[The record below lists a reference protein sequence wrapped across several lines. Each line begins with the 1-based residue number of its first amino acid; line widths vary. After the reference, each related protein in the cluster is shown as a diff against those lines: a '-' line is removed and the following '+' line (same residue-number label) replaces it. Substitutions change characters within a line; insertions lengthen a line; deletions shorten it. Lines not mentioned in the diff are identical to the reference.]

1 MSVGKSAGELAADEL
16 AADKGGHPHLP
27 TPDVD
32 QALALARRLGLHRLD
47 AHWLLAHLL
56 KTTRTWLIAHGD
68 APLPQPIA
76 QAFAAA
82 CQRRADGEPLAYLLG
97 EQGFHGLRLRV
108 TPDVLVP
115 RADTETLVD
124 WALALLPT
132 LANPHPQVLDLGTGS
147 GAIALAVAHRHPD
160 AHITATDISPAALAV
175 AQANAQ
181 RLGLMLTWAC
191 GDWWRAVDDA
201 WPGRPFDLVLCNPPY
216 IAGDDPHL
224 SALQHEP
231 QAALTPGGDGLGA
244 LQAVICGAPA
254 HLVAGGWLLL
264 EHGWQQAAAVSAAL
278 LAAGFESLSTRHDIA
293 GRRRCTGG
301 QQPGGAPFGS
311 PAPTSGWPAKR

>member
-1 MSVGKSAGELAADEL
+1 MSLGSGQDGRPGDQAPAANVDE
-16 AADKGGHPHLP
+16 
-27 TPDVD
+27 
-32 QALALARRLGLHRLD
+32 ALALARQLGLDRLD

-56 KTTRTWLIAHGD
+56 QQPRTWLITHGD
-68 APLPQPIA
+68 APLAEAVA
-76 QAFAAA
+76 QAYAAA
-82 CQRRADGEPLAYLLG
+82 CRRCADGEPLAYLLG
-97 EQGFHGLRLRV
+97 EQEFHGLRLRV

-115 RADTETLVD
+115 RPDTETLVD
-124 WALALLPT
+124 WALALLRTQALP
-132 LANPHPQVLDLGTGS
+132 LVDRQPDHRPQVLDLGTGS

-278 LAAGFESLSTRHDIA
+278 LAAGFESISTRHDIA

>member
-147 GAIALAVAHRHPD
+147 GAIALAVAHRHGA
-160 AHITATDISPAALAV
+160 AHVTATDISPAALAV
-175 AQANAQ
+175 AQGNAQ
-181 RLGLMLTWAC
+181 QLGLALDWAC
-191 GDWWRAVDDA
+191 GSWWQAVHADD
-201 WPGRPFDLVLCNPPY
+201 PGRRFDLVLCNPPY

-224 SALQHEP
+224 PALRHEP
-231 QAALTPGGDGLGA
+231 LLALTPGGDGLGA
-244 LQAVICGAPA
+244 LTQVIAGASA
-254 HLVAGGWLLL
+254 HLLPGGWLLL
-264 EHGWQQAAAVSAAL
+264 EHGWDQATAVATL
-278 LAAGFESLSTRHDIA
+278 LQAAGFQSISSRLDSA
-293 GRRRCTGG
+293 GRPRCTGG
-301 QQPGGAPFGS
+301 QCAGAAAAA
-311 PAPTSGWPAKR
+311 PARMSKL